1 MSSSNS
7 QINEFETFQIEPE
20 IATTNDKFPPCSQ
33 EKLCLRGRLES
44 NNFYSHYFITYNYL
58 HLILI
63 SFWIGQGITHRE
75 ILPVNMT

>member
-33 EKLCLRGRLES
+33 EKLCSRGRLEP
-44 NNFYSHYFITYNYL
+44 NNFYSYYFIIYNYL
-58 HLILI
+58 HLIFI
-63 SFWIGQGITHRE
+63 SFRVGQEITHRE
-75 ILPVNMT
+75 ILLVNMA